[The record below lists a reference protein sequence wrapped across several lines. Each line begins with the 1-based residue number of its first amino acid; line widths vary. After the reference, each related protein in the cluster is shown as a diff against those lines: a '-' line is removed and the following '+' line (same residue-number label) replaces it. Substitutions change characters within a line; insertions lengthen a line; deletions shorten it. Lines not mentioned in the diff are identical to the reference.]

1 MPLRGLRAAIAV
13 CAMVFAAAALQA
25 QVSHGK
31 IEGTVVDGA
40 DEALAGVK
48 VEAAESA
55 TGTRTTSTDKSGRY
69 RFVGLQPGEYKV
81 TFTLDKHHEV
91 QKYGN
96 LRLGGTLTINA
107 KMFRLASQ

>member
-1 MPLRGLRAAIAV
+1 MTLRRLLAAIAV
-13 CAMVFAAAALQA
+13 CAMVFDAAALQA
-25 QVSHGK
+25 QVSSGK

-40 DEALAGVK
+40 GEALPGVK
-48 VEAAESA
+48 VEAVESA

-69 RFVGLQPGEYKV
+69 RFVGLQPGDYKV
-81 TFTLDKHHEV
+81 TFTLASHHEV

-107 KMFRLASQ
+107 KMFRIAS

>member
-1 MPLRGLRAAIAV
+1 MTLRKLLAV
-13 CAMVFAAAALQA
+13 FAMWAVVFAAAALRA

-48 VEAAESA
+48 VEVAESA
-55 TGTRTTSTDKSGRY
+55 TGIRTTSTDKSGRY